1 MRSWAWGRLGVWL
14 IVAVL
19 MAWAVAVWAEGAAI
33 TSDDWQYREL
43 EALAQA
49 GLLSGHPKG
58 PMAEWSGGRL
68 TRFEA
73 ASLTLRAVEGLGKA
87 YQEQGQALQQIAQA
101 TTGEAAAPSARASME
116 DVARVEKLIEEFR
129 TELVTMGA
137 RVDDLETAIKDVQSR
152 LAKVEADQKKHKI
165 SGYMQVRWRDD
176 GASTGKQEFLVRRTR
191 VNVAGPVTARAA
203 YRVEFQLDAKEGSK
217 GPGSKVQTRTAY
229 IDYALGKGLV
239 RFGQHILP
247 WGYELLDSVPNLW
260 TGERALFMD
269 RLFPDQR
276 DIGVLYEYRKSPK
289 SPQYDVGLYN
299 GTSINATEN
308 NDRKNVLARVDVPVP
323 NGTVA
328 FSGYL
333 GKDGMGA
340 SETDQNRYGASAR
353 FKLPGA
359 TEFLGEF
366 VTGQDRGADVR
377 GWYAQLGHP
386 LTDRAPN
393 LLFAKY
399 DQYDENT
406 GADNDQF
413 RRWSLG
419 YWYQLD
425 EATRLTLV
433 HELRDAGPAFSELTK
448 WDGNATYLQL
458 QLRF

>member
-43 EALAQA
+43 EALAEA

-58 PMAEWSGGRL
+58 PMAEWSGSRL

-87 YQEQGQALQQIAQA
+87 YQEQGKALQQIAQA
-101 TTGEAAAPSARASME
+101 TTGEAAAPSVRASME

-152 LAKVEADQKKHKI
+152 LAKVEADQKKHKLD
-165 SGYMQVRWRDD
+165 GYFQLRYSDD
-176 GASTGKQEFLVRRTR
+176 DATDKSEFLVRRAR
-191 VNVAGPVTARAA
+191 FNIRGPVSDRWS
-203 YRVEFQLDAKEGSK
+203 YRIEFQMDAKEEGK
-217 GPGSKVQTRTAY
+217 GPTSKTQLRTVNA
-229 IDYALGKGLV
+229 DYKLYKGYL
-239 RFGQHILP
+239 RFGQAKIP
-247 WGYELLDSVPNLW
+247 WGYELLESVPNLW
-260 TGERALFMD
+260 TGERSLFMD
-269 RLFPDQR
+269 RLFPNQR
-276 DIGVLYEYRKSPK
+276 DIGITYVYQAAKDKPEFDLG
-289 SPQYDVGLYN
+289 VYN
-299 GTSINATEN
+299 GTGINASDN
-308 NDRKNVLARVDVPVP
+308 NKSKNVMARVDVPVH

-328 FSGYL
+328 LSGYL

-366 VTGQDRGADVR
+366 VTGQDRGADVS
-377 GWYAQLGHP
+377 GWYAQLGRP
-386 LTDRAPN
+386 LTDKAPN

-406 GADNDQF
+406 DADNDQF

>member
-1 MRSWAWGRLGVWL
+1 VWL

-19 MAWAVAVWAEGAAI
+19 MAWAAAVWAEGAAI
-33 TSDDWQYREL
+33 TSRDWQYGEL
-43 EALAQA
+43 DALAQA

-58 PMAEWSGGRL
+58 PMGEWAGERL

-73 ASLTLRAVEGLGKA
+73 ASLTLRAVEGVGKA

-101 TTGEAAAPSARASME
+101 TTGEAAEPSARASME

-137 RVDDLETAIKDVQSR
+137 RVDDLATAIKDVQSR

-176 GASTGKQEFLVRRTR
+176 NASTGKQEFLVRRTR

-247 WGYELLDSVPNLW
+247 WGYELMESVPTLW

-299 GTSINATEN
+299 GTSINTSDN
-308 NDRKNVLARVDVPVP
+308 NEAKNLMARVDFPVR
-323 NGTVA
+323 NGTFAV
-328 FSGYL
+328 SGYV
-333 GKDGMGA
+333 GKNGEGV
-340 SETDQNRYGASAR
+340 SETDQDRYGASAR
-353 FKLPGA
+353 FSWPGG
-359 TEFLGEF
+359 TTFLGEF
-366 VTGQDRGADVR
+366 VTGKDLGNDVQ
-377 GWYAQLGHP
+377 GWYAQVGHP
-386 LTDRAPN
+386 LTDRQPN
-393 LLFAKY
+393 LLFVKY
-399 DQYDENT
+399 DEYDENRDA
-406 GADNDQF
+406 ADDGF